1 MPEWQKD
8 HGKAVNDMLEYVV
21 DVSAEDDVD
30 EDDTSDIHDSAQPQ
44 AQSGAQEGRECAGST
59 ESSIAPGADSETR
72 QTSPTG
78 TGAQH
83 QAGHARILRK
93 SHAYNVLAEAN

>member
-8 HGKAVNDMLEYVV
+8 HGKVVNDMSEYMV

-30 EDDTSDIHDSAQPQ
+30 EDDTSDTHNGAQPQ
-44 AQSGAQEGRECAGST
+44 AQSGAQEGREHASST
-59 ESSIAPGADSETR
+59 ESSVTPGADSETR

-83 QAGHARILRK
+83 QAGHARIPCK